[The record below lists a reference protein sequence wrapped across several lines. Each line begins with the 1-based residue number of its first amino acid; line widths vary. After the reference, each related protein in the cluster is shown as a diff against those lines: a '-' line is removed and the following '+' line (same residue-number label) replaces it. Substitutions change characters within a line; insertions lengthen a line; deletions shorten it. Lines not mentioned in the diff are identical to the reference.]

1 MSTLKTTNLQN
12 ADASSANIVLGQ
24 GSGGGATISGV
35 TTSSTLRATTGI
47 VTSLVGGS
55 ARFTDDGSASPT
67 VSIQTDDANPYALN
81 IGNQS
86 YSADTSYGLNL
97 YNNNSGEGYFRH
109 VGNSAYLDYHFSLH
123 NNSSNKLCLK
133 FESDDQSVELYAAGS
148 KKFETTE
155 TGTVTTGIS
164 TATTFAPSVGW
175 LGNRNMII
183 NGGMT
188 VSQRGTQTSIT
199 SATYTLD
206 RFKLNVTNCGAYT
219 VSQLGGSDELI
230 NTGGRNSLKV
240 DCTTADAS
248 PAASDLVLIQQPLE
262 GLVTN
267 PLCWGTSGG
276 KKAVLS
282 FWAKADVNGWSSG
295 TKDFVVEIQASD
307 SQEFSAVCQ
316 LAAAG
321 TWQKFVIPID
331 AKTSSAIAYD
341 NTESMGINWWLD
353 AGTNFKGGTGV
364 TGWSAKGNTGGVR
377 AAQQT
382 LAIAAHTDNNFY
394 LTNVQFEVS
403 DTYATPFESRSFGD
417 ELRRCQRYFQRVN
430 GSLYGIGA
438 SATSIRANY
447 TPPVNFRVSPTI
459 TGNAAVTFNNPGINS
474 PTQSSFNCGI
484 QHTYTPNNIGIGLG
498 FGNFTNATQGYT
510 YIQWDADDEY
520 IDFSAE
526 M

>member
-1 MSTLKTTNLQN
+1 
-12 ADASSANIVLGQ
+12 
-24 GSGGGATISGV
+24 
-35 TTSSTLRATTGI
+35 
-47 VTSLVGGS
+47 
-55 ARFTDDGSASPT
+55 
-67 VSIQTDDANPYALN
+67 
-81 IGNQS
+81 
-86 YSADTSYGLNL
+86 
-97 YNNNSGEGYFRH
+97 
-109 VGNSAYLDYHFSLH
+109 
-123 NNSSNKLCLK
+123 
-133 FESDDQSVELYAAGS
+133 
-148 KKFETTE
+148 
-155 TGTVTTGIS
+155 
-164 TATTFAPSVGW
+164 
-175 LGNRNMII
+175 
-183 NGGMT
+183 MT

-364 TGWSAKGNTGGVR
+364 TGWSAKANSGGVR

-394 LTNVQFEVS
+394 LTNVQFEVG

-417 ELRRCQRYFQRVN
+417 ELRRCHRYFQRVN
-430 GSLYGIGA
+430 GSLYGVGA
-438 SATSIRANY
+438 TSTSIRANY

-459 TGNAAVTFNNPGINS
+459 TGDAVTFNNPGINS
-474 PTQSSFNCGI
+474 PAQSSFNVGL
-484 QHTYTPNNIGIGLG
+484 QYTYTPNNIGITLG

-510 YIQWDADDEY
+510 YIQWVSDTKK

>member
-219 VSQLGGSDELI
+219 VSQLAGSD
-230 NTGGRNSLKV
+230 
-240 DCTTADAS
+240 
-248 PAASDLVLIQQPLE
+248 
-262 GLVTN
+262 
-267 PLCWGTSGG
+267 
-276 KKAVLS
+276 
-282 FWAKADVNGWSSG
+282 
-295 TKDFVVEIQASD
+295 
-307 SQEFSAVCQ
+307 
-316 LAAAG
+316 
-321 TWQKFVIPID
+321 
-331 AKTSSAIAYD
+331 
-341 NTESMGINWWLD
+341 
-353 AGTNFKGGTGV
+353 
-364 TGWSAKGNTGGVR
+364 
-377 AAQQT
+377 
-382 LAIAAHTDNNFY
+382 
-394 LTNVQFEVS
+394 
-403 DTYATPFESRSFGD
+403 
-417 ELRRCQRYFQRVN
+417 
-430 GSLYGIGA
+430 
-438 SATSIRANY
+438 
-447 TPPVNFRVSPTI
+447 
-459 TGNAAVTFNNPGINS
+459 
-474 PTQSSFNCGI
+474 
-484 QHTYTPNNIGIGLG
+484 
-498 FGNFTNATQGYT
+498 
-510 YIQWDADDEY
+510 
-520 IDFSAE
+520 
-526 M
+526 

>member
-1 MSTLKTTNLQN
+1 MSKIRLHGTSSGYTDIAPTAAAGNNTLTAPTGTGTLV
-12 ADASSANIVLGQ
+12 AEDSSGNI
-24 GSGGGATISGV
+24 TISDGV
-35 TTSSTLRATTGI
+35 VHTGDTNTKI
-47 VTSLVGGS
+47 
-55 ARFTDDGSASPT
+55 RFP
-67 VSIQTDDANPYALN
+67 
-81 IGNQS
+81 
-86 YSADTSYGLNL
+86 SADTITAETGGSERLRIASDGAVTVAANGSVVFT
-97 YNNNSGEGYFRH
+97 NGTWSGEVAGKIQQ
-109 VGNSAYLDYHFSLH
+109 N
-123 NNSSNKLCLK
+123 SNKLYL
-133 FESDDQSVELYAAGS
+133 QG
-148 KKFETTE
+148 
-155 TGTVTTGIS
+155 GTSGWQFRSSGGTSRLEIDGDGNTNITGIT
-164 TATTFAPSVGW
+164 TAAAFAPSVGW

-206 RFKLNVTNCGAYT
+206 RWRLAVTNCGAYT

-267 PLCWGTSGG
+267 PLCWGTSGA

-282 FWAKADVNGWSSG
+282 FMAKADVNGWSSG
-295 TKDFVVEIQASD
+295 TKDFVVEIQTSD

-364 TGWSAKGNTGGVR
+364 TGWSAKANSGGVR

-520 IDFSAE
+520 ILSLIHI
-526 M
+526 